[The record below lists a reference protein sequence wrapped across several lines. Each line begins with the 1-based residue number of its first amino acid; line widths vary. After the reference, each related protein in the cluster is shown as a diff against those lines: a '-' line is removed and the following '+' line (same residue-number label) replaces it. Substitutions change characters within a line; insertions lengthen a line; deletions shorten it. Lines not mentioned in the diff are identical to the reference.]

1 MTIGEKILKLRKAR
15 GWNQEELAEQVGVSR
30 QAVSRW
36 ESDSAKP
43 DADKIVAIC
52 DLFGVSADYLLRE
65 NYQGESEKGSTQP
78 QPQSTTL
85 TSVIRGLSMSQWI
98 SVFLLLGGLAVML
111 LMKLV
116 YIFVDTNYYY
126 QDIMGVNYTGFQ
138 GFLRA
143 EEMLW
148 FWRGGMIATVLGA
161 VRLIPVPEK
170 IRIWFHDG
178 WEDLKSRFDF
188 F

>member
-15 GWNQEELAEQVGVSR
+15 GWNQEELAEKIGVSR

-43 DADKIVAIC
+43 DADKIIAIC

-65 NYQGESEKGSTQP
+65 NYQGETGERIS
-78 QPQSTTL
+78 QSQTNTL
-85 TSVIRGLSMSQWI
+85 SSAIERLTLKQWI
-98 SVFLLLGGLAVML
+98 SISLLLGGIGIML

-116 YIFVDTNYYY
+116 YIFVNTNYYY

-138 GFLRA
+138 AFLRA
-143 EEMLW
+143 EEVLW
-148 FWRGGMIATVLGA
+148 IWNGGMIAGILGA
-161 VRLIPVPEK
+161 VRLIPIPER
-170 IRIWFHDG
+170 IRTWFHDG
-178 WEDLKSRFDF
+178 WEDLKTMFDF